1 MLSQSSVYTWHV
13 RWFPCEDVPVLTE
26 ELDERFFLFGVERR
40 RDVSRSSVG
49 VGQVNVSRLCF
60 TGRLKS

>member
-1 MLSQSSVYTWHV
+1 M
-13 RWFPCEDVPVLTE
+13 E
-26 ELDERFFLFGVERR
+26 ELDERFSLFGVERR

-49 VGQVNVSRLCF
+49 VGRVNVSRLCF